1 MKTDLDEV
9 LNGVLESY
17 SRVEPAPGAVES
29 WMARRAQAPAPS
41 RFLGM
46 PAPAWAALALA
57 FLILL
62 GLSWY
67 RSGSVLGGV
76 RQPAL
81 ANEQTTLQALA
92 PNVPL
97 TAEQKQLIQ
106 ILLTNPG
113 ELATLKPGDLA
124 KTPPKPK
131 TPSSG
136 QPH

>member
-1 MKTDLDEV
+1 MTHDLDN
-9 LNGVLESY
+9 LLDRVLEGY
-17 SRVEPAPGAVES
+17 SRVEPAPGAIEA
-29 WMARRAQAPAPS
+29 WMARREQAPVRS
-41 RFLGM
+41 RFWGL
-46 PAPAWAALALA
+46 PAPAWAAVALAL
-57 FLILL
+57 LLLL

-76 RQPAL
+76 RQPTL

-113 ELATLKPGDLA
+113 ELAKLTPGA
-124 KTPPKPK
+124 KTPPPKNK
-131 TPSSG
+131 TPG
-136 QPH
+136 LPH